1 MLTQYSIK
9 NEWSQALVAHTCN
22 PSYAGDRD
30 QEDRDLK
37 PAHGNSFQDPSSKI
51 PNTKKGWWSGSSDR
65 DLA

>member
-1 MLTQYSIK
+1 MNGARRWWLTPVILATQ
-9 NEWSQALVAHTCN
+9 ET
-22 PSYAGDRD
+22 RD